1 MSYAAAVSRYQ
12 QNDVASM
19 SPARQVVFLYSHAL
33 ASLRMASRHIAQKDV
48 EARERAMNKAR
59 DIFSELLGTLDFEA
73 GGQIAHNLAG
83 LYAWFIDETMHI
95 DATRDGARLT
105 RLIGMVAELHGAWD
119 QAAQQVSEAPT
130 AAAV

>member
-1 MSYAAAVSRYQ
+1 MSYAAVSRYQ

-59 DIFSELLGTLDFEA
+59 DIFAELLGTLDFEA

>member
-1 MSYAAAVSRYQ
+1 MSYAAVSRYQ